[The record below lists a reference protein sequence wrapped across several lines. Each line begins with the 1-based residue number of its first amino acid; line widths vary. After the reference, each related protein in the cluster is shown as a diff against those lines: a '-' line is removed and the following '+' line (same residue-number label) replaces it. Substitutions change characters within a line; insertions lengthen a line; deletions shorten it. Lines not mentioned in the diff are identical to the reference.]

1 MDTPAAEVDID
12 EALVR
17 NLLRQ
22 QHPDLANLPLTLVAN
37 GWDNA
42 ILRLGSDLTVRLPRR
57 EVAAVLVENEQ
68 RWMPEVAS
76 RVSVAVPQPVRFGVP
91 SDLFPW
97 HWTVARWFAG
107 ELASNTPPADL
118 HDVAFALA
126 GFVRELHTPAPTD
139 APFNPVRGIPLAVR
153 AEAIETRLASGLMSD
168 TDALAT
174 LWQKALSARVWTG
187 GPVWLHGDLH
197 AANILVRDGEL
208 AAVLDFGDIC
218 SGDPATDLATAWLT
232 FDADG
237 RARFRAALDYD
248 DATWMRAAG
257 WAILLGT
264 AFVTNSSDNPAM
276 HRIGARA
283 LAEVLLEID

>member
-17 NLLRQ
+17 KLLRQ

-57 EVAAVLVENEQ
+57 AVAAVLVENEQ
-68 RWMPEVAS
+68 RWLPEVAS
-76 RVSVAVPQPVRFGVP
+76 RVSVAVPEPVRIGMP
-91 SDLFPW
+91 GDLFPW
-97 HWTVARWFAG
+97 HWTVARWFEG
-107 ELASNTPPADL
+107 ELASKAPPTSL
-118 HDVAFALA
+118 HDTAFALA

-153 AEAIETRLASGLMSD
+153 AETIEARLVSGLVP
-168 TDALAT
+168 DASTLAA
-174 LWQKALSARVWTG
+174 LWQRALSAPVWTG
-187 GPVWLHGDLH
+187 GPIWLHGDLH

-237 RARFRAALDYD
+237 RGRFRAALNYD
-248 DATWMRAAG
+248 DATWLRAAG

-264 AFVTNSSDNPAM
+264 ALVTNSSDNPAM
-276 HRIGARA
+276 HRLGTRT
-283 LAEVLLEID
+283 LEQVLLE